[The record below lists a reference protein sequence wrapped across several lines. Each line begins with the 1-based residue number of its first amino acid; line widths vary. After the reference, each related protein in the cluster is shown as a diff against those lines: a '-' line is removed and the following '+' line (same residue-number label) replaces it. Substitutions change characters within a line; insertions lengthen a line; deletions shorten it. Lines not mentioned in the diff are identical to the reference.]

1 MQFARAIR
9 RLSPFRPHPHLPSKP
24 QLAPPAPISRRYYLL
39 TSFPGSSLSDLSS
52 NEKML
57 NLKVSVIGSGN
68 WGSAIAKIVAENAA
82 DNKDIFESEV
92 RMWVFEELVAGQ
104 KLTEIINSQHEN
116 VKYLPGIKLPSNIVA
131 VPDLLGAVKDADLLV
146 FNVPHQFLPRICS
159 QLKGNVPATVRAVSC
174 IKGVEVS
181 GEGITIIA
189 NYISEELGIY
199 CGALSGANL
208 APEVAEEKYS
218 ETTIAYKVP
227 DPSDVIDARIIRT
240 LFHRSYFH
248 VSVIDDV
255 AGVSLCGA
263 LKNIVALASGFVDGM
278 EWGDNAKA
286 AIIRRGLLEMTKFG
300 REFFPESSAS
310 TFTEES
316 CGVADVITSCSGGRN
331 HKLGAELIKTRRPIF
346 ELEAELLKGQKAQ
359 GVTTAQEIY
368 EFLERRGK
376 TQEFP
381 LFTAVYGI
389 IFQGLDSYALP
400 QILEDI
406 EQKL

>member
-1 MQFARAIR
+1 M
-9 RLSPFRPHPHLPSKP
+9 P
-24 QLAPPAPISRRYYLL
+24 
-39 TSFPGSSLSDLSS
+39 
-52 NEKML
+52 

-82 DNKDIFESEV
+82 ENSDIFESDV

-104 KLTEIINSQHEN
+104 KLTDIINSQHEN
-116 VKYLPGIKLPSNIVA
+116 VKYLPGIKLPSNVVA
-131 VPDLLGAVKDADLLV
+131 VPDLLAAVQDADLLV

-159 QLKGNVPATVRAVSC
+159 TLKGNVPSTVRAVSC
-174 IKGVEVS
+174 IKGVEVN
-181 GEGITIIA
+181 GDGITIIA
-189 NYISEELGIY
+189 NYISNELGIY

-227 DPSDVIDARIIRT
+227 DPTDVIDAKIIRT

-248 VSVIDDV
+248 VNVVDDV

-300 REFFPESSAS
+300 REFFPESNAS

-331 HKLGAELIKTRRPIF
+331 HKLGAALIKTRRPIF

-359 GVTTAQEIY
+359 GVTTAQEVY
-368 EFLERRGK
+368 EFLDRRGK
-376 TQEFP
+376 SREFP
-381 LFTAVYGI
+381 LFTAVHGI
-389 IFQGLDSYALP
+389 IFEGLDSYALP
-400 QILEDI
+400 RILEEI

>member
-1 MQFARAIR
+1 MRGASAIR
-9 RLSPFRPHPHLPSKP
+9 RLSKLRPHLHQPKP
-24 QLAPPAPISRRYYLL
+24 QLATSSPISSSYYVLPL
-39 TSFPGSSLSDLSS
+39 SATSSLPVVSFK
-52 NEKML
+52 KML

-82 DNKDIFESEV
+82 ENSDIFETDV

-104 KLTEIINSQHEN
+104 KLTEIINTQHEN
-116 VKYLPGIKLPSNIVA
+116 VKYLPGIKLPSNVVA
-131 VPDLLGAVKDADLLV
+131 VPDLLDAVKDANLLV

-159 QLKGNVPATVRAVSC
+159 QLKGKVPSTVRAVSC

-181 GEGITIIA
+181 GDGITIIA
-189 NYISEELGIY
+189 DYISQELGIY

-208 APEVAEEKYS
+208 APEVAQEKFS

-227 DPSDVIDARIIRT
+227 DPSDSIDARVVRT
-240 LFHRSYFH
+240 LFHRPYFH
-248 VSVIDDV
+248 VNVVGDV

-278 EWGDNAKA
+278 AWGDNAKA

-300 REFFPESSAS
+300 REFFPECNAS

-331 HKLGAELIKTRRPIF
+331 NKLGAAMIKTRRPIF
-346 ELEAELLKGQKAQ
+346 ELEEELLKGQKAQ
-359 GVTTAQEIY
+359 GVTTAQEVH

-376 TQEFP
+376 LEDFP
-381 LFTAVYGI
+381 LFTAVHDI
-389 IFQGLDSYALP
+389 IFNGLDSYALP
-400 QILEDI
+400 QILEDV
-406 EQKL
+406 EQKF